1 MLSSGAV
8 AANPLY
14 DPRHEHDACGL
25 GFVARSGGERSHELV
40 QQGIELLRCMHH
52 RGATGSDPN
61 TGDGAG
67 IMLQVPDRF
76 LRRVARREL
85 ELELPRPG
93 DYAVAMCFL
102 PRDPGL
108 RMRCEELC
116 VRIAA
121 EEGQRPL
128 GWRDVPVDPGAIGAL
143 ARESEPLTRQL
154 LIARGRATGGD
165 AFRRK
170 LYVIRRRIELSAAAR
185 RIPDSAFFMASC
197 SNTTLTYK
205 GLLSASQLDNYY
217 LDLREPDVES
227 AIALVH
233 SRFSTNT
240 LGTWDLA
247 HPFNYLAHNG
257 EINTVRGNRQWLHA
271 REPQLRSA
279 ALRDDLQK
287 LFPIMDE
294 RWSDSAALDAAFEL
308 LVAAGRA
315 PAHVLSML
323 MPVAW
328 DGHKELP
335 DHVRAFY
342 EYHAALIEPWDGPA
356 AVAFSDGR
364 QVGAA
369 LDRSG
374 LRPARYQITRDGLV
388 VLASEVGALELDP
401 ADVIVNDRLTPGAML
416 IVDTERGL
424 VQGDAELKDLLARRR
439 PYRALLDE
447 QKIYLEDVP
456 EQPAASA
463 PAAPLEIQQRTF
475 GYTDEEVRLL
485 IAPMATD
492 AQEPV
497 ASMGVD
503 TPLAV
508 LSTRPQLLSAYF
520 KQQFAQVTNPPI
532 DPQRETL
539 VMSLRTSVGAHENV
553 LDEAPEHARRVAMT
567 QPVLLPGDLDRLRA
581 LPRDRF
587 RTVTLSTLFDPGG
600 GGRALERALE
610 TLCRRASRLV
620 AEDHSI
626 IVLSDRGVS
635 AEAAP
640 IPALLATAAVHSH
653 LVREG
658 TRTRCGLV
666 VDSGEPR
673 EVMHFALLIGYGA
686 GAISPYLVF
695 DTIDA
700 LAGAGD
706 LGPMTVEEAR
716 AGFAKAI
723 GKGLLKVLSK
733 MGIST
738 IQSYRGAQIFEAVGI
753 GPEVIA
759 HYFPGTD
766 SRVGGIGLD
775 RIAADAAARHSAAF
789 APHAA
794 GLDPGGEYQ
803 YRLRGERH
811 AWSPTSIA
819 NLQRA
824 VRDERRDSFSAF
836 ARSSTLRRSTRSRC
850 AP

>member
-67 IMLQVPDRF
+67 IMLQIPDRF

-128 GWRDVPVDPGAIGAL
+128 GWRDVPVDPGAIGTL

-456 EQPAASA
+456 EQPRRARRR
-463 PAAPLEIQQRTF
+463 APLEIQQRTF
-475 GYTDEEVRLL
+475 GYTDEEVRLRSRRWQ
-485 IAPMATD
+485 PTRRS
-492 AQEPV
+492 PSRRW
-497 ASMGVD
+497 AS
-503 TPLAV
+503 TPR
-508 LSTRPQLLSAYF
+508 SRRSRRRPQLLSAYF

-553 LDEAPEHARRVAMT
+553 LDESPDHARRVAMT
-567 QPVLLPGDLDRLRA
+567 QPVLTPGDLDRLRA

-587 RTVTLSTLFDPGG
+587 RTVTLSTLFDPARRRP
-600 GGRALERALE
+600 RA
-610 TLCRRASRLV
+610 RASARRPCAAGPRALV
-620 AEDHSI
+620 AERPSI
-626 IVLSDRGVS
+626 IVLSDRGVTARGRADPGPARDRGRAQPPRARGLRARGAASSSSPASRARSCTSRSWS
-635 AEAAP
+635 A
-640 IPALLATAAVHSH
+640 I
-653 LVREG
+653 
-658 TRTRCGLV
+658 
-666 VDSGEPR
+666 
-673 EVMHFALLIGYGA
+673 GA
-686 GAISPYLVF
+686 GAVSPYLAF
-695 DTIDA
+695 DTSMRSP
-700 LAGAGD
+700 
-706 LGPMTVEEAR
+706 GPAISAR
-716 AGFAKAI
+716 
-723 GKGLLKVLSK
+723 
-733 MGIST
+733 
-738 IQSYRGAQIFEAVGI
+738 
-753 GPEVIA
+753 
-759 HYFPGTD
+759 
-766 SRVGGIGLD
+766 
-775 RIAADAAARHSAAF
+775 
-789 APHAA
+789 
-794 GLDPGGEYQ
+794 
-803 YRLRGERH
+803 
-811 AWSPTSIA
+811 
-819 NLQRA
+819 
-824 VRDERRDSFSAF
+824 
-836 ARSSTLRRSTRSRC
+836 
-850 AP
+850 